1 MALRRGREGPTLRTM
16 VPEVRYVR
24 SGEVAYQLVGDGP
37 FGPVW
42 TWDAA

>member
-1 MALRRGREGPTLRTM
+1 MALRRGREGSTLPTM

-24 SGEVAYQLVGDGP
+24 SGEVAYQVVGEGP

-42 TWDAA
+42 TRGAA